1 MFGVFFYSLYLC
13 IVLNVDI
20 RLNRKNL
27 SLKVRIINIKHNN
40 VFFLH
45 WSKELR
51 IKNTT
56 RKRLPEKVV
65 VFAFI
70 VFNPFVTQNKY
81 VYLSSQFLITINLK
95 EESMENNKPANNEIQ
110 IELSEEMAQGTYA
123 NLAIISH
130 SSSEFILD
138 FIRVVPGA
146 PKAQVKSRIILTPDN
161 AQRLLFALQD
171 NIKKFGEQLQAGNNN
186 NKTANFE
193 DFAGPTGEA

>member
-1 MFGVFFYSLYLC
+1 M
-13 IVLNVDI
+13 
-20 RLNRKNL
+20 
-27 SLKVRIINIKHNN
+27 
-40 VFFLH
+40 
-45 WSKELR
+45 R

-146 PKAQVKSRIILTPDN
+146 PKAQVKSRVILTPDN

-186 NKTANFE
+186 NKLIPEITIVEILPINIPISDKTKNEIVKAK
-193 DFAGPTGEA
+193 